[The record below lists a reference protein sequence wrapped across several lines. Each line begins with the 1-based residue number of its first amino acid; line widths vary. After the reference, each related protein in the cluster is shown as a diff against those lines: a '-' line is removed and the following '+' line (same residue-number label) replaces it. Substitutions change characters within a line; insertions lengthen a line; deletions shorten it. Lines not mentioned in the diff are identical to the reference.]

1 MLQPRKQKHRK
12 EHRLRGSYK
21 GVSNTGNALNFGS
34 HGLKALSTAEVTSRQ
49 IEAARRVMTRYT
61 KRGGKIWITIF
72 PHKPITQKGAE
83 VPMGGGKGAP
93 DRFVMIVKPGRVMF
107 EIDGVEDKMA
117 VEALKLAAYK
127 LPVKCKVI
135 SKSEK

>member
-21 GVSNTGNALNFGS
+21 GIANTGNALNFGS
-34 HGLKALSTAEVTSRQ
+34 HGLKALSTSEVTSRQ

-72 PHKPITQKGAE
+72 PHKPITKKGAE

-93 DRFVMIVKPGRVMF
+93 DRFVTIVKPGRVMF
-107 EIDGVEDKMA
+107 EMDGIEDEMA
-117 VEALKLAAYK
+117 IAALKLAAYK
-127 LPVKCKVI
+127 LPVKCKII
-135 SKSEK
+135 SKSKK